1 MDMRLALW
9 QHTTRRRGLLCGTA
23 HVSLVA
29 ALRLQIAACDKF
41 SMGAIIFI
49 DELDGLVGSRQVEWL
64 PTACLHCS
72 TRLSWP
78 HLMMPAAALG
88 TKCLA
93 GSCRKQSLQHIRTC
107 PFCREGRM
115 HEATRRLLG
124 VLLQHL
130 DGFNHQKKTGG
141 WGNEGVAHNVHTC
154 HIGTVQGIAAC
165 LHRCCRRPQRRRC
178 SHLLC
183 NL

>member
-1 MDMRLALW
+1 
-9 QHTTRRRGLLCGTA
+9 
-23 HVSLVA
+23 
-29 ALRLQIAACDKF
+29 
-41 SMGAIIFI
+41 
-49 DELDGLVGSRQVEWL
+49 
-64 PTACLHCS
+64 
-72 TRLSWP
+72 
-78 HLMMPAAALG
+78 
-88 TKCLA
+88 
-93 GSCRKQSLQHIRTC
+93 
-107 PFCREGRM
+107 M